1 MMSRQRAPLIAVV
14 AAFLAAPAL
23 AAEPRPLLVTVDD
36 LPVAGGRLHTDP
48 AERERITRDLLA
60 GLAKHRIRALGF
72 VVWENVRTD
81 ADRRILDAWLRAGHE
96 LGNHSATHPNYTR
109 STVEDYVADVEK
121 GRAGLAGFLAS
132 KGVSGPRWFR
142 FPMLNEGD
150 TPQKLDALRAYLGKS
165 GQRNAHVTIDDQDW
179 SFEEPWVVARRAG
192 DRARLDEVRADYLAA
207 LRLMVRHHEERGDR
221 LFERT
226 MPQVLLLHANEVGAA
241 HWDALFTWLA
251 ANGHRFATADEIYA
265 DPAFATAHRYAG
277 PQGFSLWD
285 RIGAERA
292 AEKAAQE
299 VRDLLL
305 KQAEAWNRGDLP
317 AFTSAYAED
326 AVFVTPNGIT
336 RGRDAVLARYQA
348 RYPTKDAMGTL
359 SFVFEEVR
367 ASAGV
372 EVTLLGDSAPGR
384 PHTATVVARWTLTYP
399 GKPAA
404 AGWTLIAFERRPP
417 GGWFV
422 VRDASM

>member
-1 MMSRQRAPLIAVV
+1 MRIDGARSFAMF
-14 AAFLAAPAL
+14 AALLFAPAL

-36 LPVAGGRLHTDP
+36 LPLAAGRLHTEP
-48 AERERITRDLLA
+48 AERERITRELLA
-60 GLAKHRIRALGF
+60 ALARHRIRAIGF
-72 VVWENVRTD
+72 VVWDNVRTD
-81 ADRRILDAWLRAGHE
+81 ADRAILDAWLRAGHE
-96 LGNHSATHPNYTR
+96 LGNHSATHPDFTR
-109 STVEDYVADVEK
+109 STIEDYVADVEK
-121 GRAGLAGFLAS
+121 GRAGLAGFLAA
-132 KGVSGPRWFR
+132 KGGAGPRWFR
-142 FPMLNEGD
+142 FPMLSEGD
-150 TPQKLDALRAYLGKS
+150 TSQKLDAMRAYLEKS

-179 SFEEPWVVARRAG
+179 SFEGDWVEARRAG
-192 DRARLDEVRADYLAA
+192 DRARLEEVRADYLAA
-207 LRLMVRHHEERGDR
+207 LRLMVRHHEDNGDR

-226 MPQVLLLHANEVGAA
+226 TPQVLLLHANEVGAA
-241 HWDALFTWLA
+241 NWDALFAWLA
-251 ANGHRFATADEIYA
+251 AGGHRFATADDVYS
-265 DPAFATAHRYAG
+265 DPVFGTAHHYVG

-285 RIGAERA
+285 RISAERA
-292 AEKAAQE
+292 AEKAARE
-299 VRDLLL
+299 VGELLL
-305 KQAEAWNRGDLP
+305 KQAGAWNRGDLA

-326 AVFVTPNGIT
+326 AVFVTPSGIT

-372 EVTLLGDSAPGR
+372 EVSLLGDSAPGR

-404 AGWTLIAFERRPP
+404 TGWTLIAFERRPP

-422 VRDASM
+422 TRDASM